1 MMSNAEYFTEST
13 RLLGLTMTEEEKIS
27 LSKHFEIAC
36 GIEMFSRYDGE
47 DYEFLGKMRRVIMDA
62 DPDVVWLKDETELE
76 VFKAMRAA
84 QHIPGRWREW
94 FTKPGIY
101 FKYLDEPLDEFLN
114 VEDCVKSYYIDNL
127 DFYSKAVELL
137 NHSTK

>member
-1 MMSNAEYFTEST
+1 
-13 RLLGLTMTEEEKIS
+13 
-27 LSKHFEIAC
+27 
-36 GIEMFSRYDGE
+36 
-47 DYEFLGKMRRVIMDA
+47 MDA

-76 VFKAMRAA
+76 VFKVMRAA

-94 FTKPGIY
+94 FTNPGIY
-101 FKYLDEPLDEFLN
+101 FKYLDESLDEFLN

-137 NHSTK
+137 NHNTK